1 LSLCGVPIKVKPGLW
16 FGVDDIN
23 DDGTIQNDN
32 EFDKF
37 ADMSNFPQ
45 LAPVA
50 WPVSTVTN
58 GTEHLVRLT
67 KPPANTPVSH
77 RREVGLRLGVDSLV
91 GLEGVNAS
99 LLVPAADTSH
109 PARGRGIELV
119 LWKVAALSF
128 LHCHHIFYNS

>member
-1 LSLCGVPIKVKPGLW
+1 MPIKVQTGLW
-16 FGVDDIN
+16 FGLDDAN

-32 EFDKF
+32 VYDMF
-37 ADMSNFPQ
+37 ADMSSYPT
-45 LAPVA
+45 LAPA
-50 WPVSTVTN
+50 QWPVATVAN
-58 GTEHLVRLT
+58 GTEHLVRMI

-128 LHCHHIFYNS
+128 LHCHHIFYSS